1 MENLDYENKNI
12 KGKYLEIMRNHR
24 ILKIKNSPSE
34 LEKYFLEL
42 KSRERKDRK
51 KIKREIEELFHKPI
65 IVTKDNLDE
74 FKEQETKK

>member
-1 MENLDYENKNI
+1 MENLDYENKNT

-51 KIKREIEELFHKPI
+51 KL
-65 IVTKDNLDE
+65 
-74 FKEQETKK
+74 KER